1 MQDAD
6 LIISRKFLS
15 DPSSHGRSP
24 RRASARTRSV
34 VARLNVLGWVTLWR
48 CVWMQHVTATQH
60 HDWRNR
66 PAYLELE
73 DRYAMKNYQMHQD
86 DTMMPDRAGHRHW
99 YIR

>member
-1 MQDAD
+1 
-6 LIISRKFLS
+6 
-15 DPSSHGRSP
+15 
-24 RRASARTRSV
+24 
-34 VARLNVLGWVTLWR
+34 
-48 CVWMQHVTATQH
+48 MQHVTATQH

-99 YIR
+99 CIR